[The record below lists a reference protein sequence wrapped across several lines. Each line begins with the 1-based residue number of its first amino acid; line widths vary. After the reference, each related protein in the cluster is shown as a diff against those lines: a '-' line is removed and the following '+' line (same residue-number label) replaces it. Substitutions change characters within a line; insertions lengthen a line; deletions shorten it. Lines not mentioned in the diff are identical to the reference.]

1 MKRTLLL
8 CLALSLACSAA
19 AADVV
24 TLKNGDRVTGA
35 IVRADA
41 KALTIKT
48 DAMGEVAIARDAV
61 ATIAADQP
69 LYLGLS
75 DGQTV
80 VGTVRTADANLRVD
94 TRDTGSVTLA
104 PASVQTIRSE
114 AEQAAYLAEIE
125 RYKNPGLLD
134 LWSGA
139 VDLGL
144 SLTSG
149 NSENLNF
156 AFGGHAVRETK
167 RDKTS
172 FYFAEVYGRS
182 EVAGVSE
189 TTANAIRGGGRYEVF
204 LSDRWTVFGFGDL
217 EHDEFQ
223 QLDLRLV
230 LGGGVGFYFI
240 KNDRTEFQ
248 VFGGGNL
255 NKEYFSD
262 DTRRTSGEIMVGQ
275 GLSSKISDRFSFL
288 ERFAVFP
295 NLSEGGEYRMIFDS
309 SAVTT
314 LNKWLAWH
322 LTFSDRYISNPVP
335 GSESND
341 ILLTTGL
348 RLSFAR

>member
-1 MKRTLLL
+1 MKRNLLFL
-8 CLALSLACSAA
+8 LALAA
-19 AADVV
+19 LGAMTAADVV

-35 IVRADA
+35 IVKADA
-41 KALTIKT
+41 KALTIHT
-48 DAMGEVAIARDAV
+48 DAMGDVAIARDAV
-61 ATIAADQP
+61 ATIASDQP

-80 VGTVRTADANLRVD
+80 VGTVRTAEPNLEVA
-94 TRDTGSVTLA
+94 TKDTGSVTLA
-104 PASVQTIRSE
+104 PAAVQTIRSQ
-114 AEQAAYLAEIE
+114 AEQTVYLAEIE
-125 RYKNPGLLD
+125 RYRNPGLLD

-172 FYFAEVYGRS
+172 FYFTEIYGRS
-182 EVAGVSE
+182 KVGGVTE
-189 TTANAIRGGGRYEVF
+189 TTANAIRGGGRYELF
-204 LSDRWTVFGFGDL
+204 LNDRWNVFGFGDL
-217 EHDEFQ
+217 EHDRFQ
-223 QLDLRLV
+223 ELDLRLV
-230 LGGGVGFYFI
+230 LGGGAGYYFI

-255 NKEYFSD
+255 NKEYFTD
-262 DTRRTSGEIMVGQ
+262 DVRRTSGEILIGQ

-295 NLSEGGEYRMIFDS
+295 NLSEGGEYRLTFDS

-322 LTFSDRYISNPVP
+322 LTFSDRYLSNPVP
-335 GSESND
+335 GAESND
-341 ILLTTGL
+341 ILFTTGL
-348 RLSFAR
+348 RLSFTK

>member
-1 MKRTLLL
+1 MKRNLLML
-8 CLALSLACSAA
+8 VALAALGATG

-35 IVRADA
+35 IVKADA
-41 KALTIKT
+41 KALVIKT

-61 ATIAADQP
+61 ATISADQP

-80 VGTVRTADANLRVD
+80 VGSVRTADANLQVD

-125 RYKNPGLLD
+125 RYRNPGLLD

-139 VDLGL
+139 IDLGL

-172 FYFAEVYGRS
+172 LYFAEIYGRS
-182 EVAGVSE
+182 GVAGVTE
-189 TTANAIRGGGRYEVF
+189 TTANAIRGGGRYELF
-204 LSDRWTVFGFGDL
+204 LSDRWNVFGFGDL
-217 EHDEFQ
+217 EHDQFQ

-230 LGGGVGFYFI
+230 LGGGAGYYFI
-240 KNDRTEFQ
+240 RNDRTEFQ

-262 DTRRTSGEIMVGQ
+262 DTRRTSGEILIGQ
-275 GLSSKISDRFSFL
+275 GLSAKLSDRFSFL
-288 ERFAVFP
+288 ERFVVFP
-295 NLSEGGEYRMIFDS
+295 NLSEGGEYRMAFDS

-322 LTFSDRYISNPVP
+322 LTFSDRYLSNPVP
-335 GSESND
+335 GAESND
-341 ILLTTGL
+341 LLLTTGL

>member
-1 MKRTLLL
+1 MKPILLL
-8 CLALSLACSAA
+8 VLAAGLSAMA

-35 IVRADA
+35 IVKADA
-41 KALTIKT
+41 KALTIHT
-48 DAMGEVAIARDAV
+48 DAMGDVAIARDAV

-80 VGTVRTADANLRVD
+80 VGTVRTADANLQVS
-94 TRDTGSVTLA
+94 TQDTGSITLA
-104 PASVQTIRSE
+104 PATVQTIRSQ
-114 AEQAAYLAEIE
+114 AEQTAYLAEIE
-125 RYKNPGLLD
+125 RYRNPGLLD
-134 LWSGA
+134 LWSGG

-172 FYFAEVYGRS
+172 FYFTEVYGRS
-182 EVAGVSE
+182 QVAGITE
-189 TTANAIRGGGRYEVF
+189 TTANAIRGGGRYEIF
-204 LSDRWTVFGFGDL
+204 LNDRWTVFGFGDL
-217 EHDEFQ
+217 EHDQFQ

-230 LGGGVGFYFI
+230 LGGGAGYYFI

-248 VFGGGNL
+248 VFGGGDM
-255 NKEYFSD
+255 NKEYFTD
-262 DTRRTSGEIMVGQ
+262 DVHRTSGEIMIGQ

-295 NLSEGGEYRMIFDS
+295 NLSEGGEYRLTFDS

-322 LTFSDRYISNPVP
+322 LTFSDRYLSNPVP
-335 GSESND
+335 GAESND
-341 ILLTTGL
+341 ILFTTGL
-348 RLSFAR
+348 RVSFAR